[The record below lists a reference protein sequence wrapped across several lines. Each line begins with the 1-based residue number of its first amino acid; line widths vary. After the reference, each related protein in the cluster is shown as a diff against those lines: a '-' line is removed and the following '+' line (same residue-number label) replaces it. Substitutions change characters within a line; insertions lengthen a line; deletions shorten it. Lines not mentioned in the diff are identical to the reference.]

1 MSEHNEE
8 NQADRLLDVVTS
20 CLEERKVKF
29 GRYPSGPAV
38 LFICH
43 TQSAIHTC
51 VISARGNRS
60 LLRCV
65 LYVACR
71 VPAEKRPAA
80 AELLTRI
87 NYGLPLGTFE
97 MDFSDGEIC
106 YRTGIDV
113 TGGDLA
119 PEMVASLIAVT
130 VGTVDRYYPA
140 IMTLLWNDMAPE
152 DAVAMIEET
161 PKE

>member
-1 MSEHNEE
+1 MSEHDDNNHAERILGIV
-8 NQADRLLDVVTS
+8 AS
-20 CLEERKVKF
+20 CLEERGMKF
-29 GRYPSGPAV
+29 GRCPVAPAV
-38 LFICH
+38 LFLCH
-43 TQSAIHTC
+43 TKSAIHSC
-51 VISARGNRS
+51 VISVRESRA
-60 LLRCV
+60 LLRCM

-71 VPAEKRPAA
+71 VPPEKRAAA
-80 AELLTRI
+80 AELFTRI

-119 PEMVASLIAVT
+119 SEMVTSLIAAT

-140 IMTLLWNDMAPE
+140 IMSFLWSDMAPE
-152 DAVAMIEET
+152 DAVAMVEES

>member
-29 GRYPSGPAV
+29 GRYSSGPVV

-51 VISARGNRS
+51 MISVRENRS

-71 VPAEKRPAA
+71 VPTEKRPAA
-80 AELLTRI
+80 AELLARI

-97 MDFSDGEIC
+97 MDFSDGEMC

-140 IMTLLWNDMAPE
+140 IMSFLWNDMAPE

>member
-8 NQADRLLDVVTS
+8 NRADHLLDVVIS

-43 TQSAIHTC
+43 TPTAVHTC
-51 VISARGNRS
+51 VISARENRS

-80 AELLTRI
+80 AELFTRI

-119 PEMVASLIAVT
+119 PEMVGSLIAVT

-140 IMTLLWNDMAPE
+140 IMSFLWNDMAPE
-152 DAVAMIEET
+152 DAVAMIEGAPRE
-161 PKE
+161 

>member
-1 MSEHNEE
+1 MSDHEE
-8 NQADRLLDVVTS
+8 TNHADHLLGVVTS

-29 GRYPSGPAV
+29 GRYPASPAV
-38 LFICH
+38 LFLCN
-43 TQSAIHTC
+43 TKTAIHSC
-51 VISARGNRS
+51 VISVRESRA

-71 VPAEKRPAA
+71 VPPEKRPGA
-80 AELLTRI
+80 AELFARI
-87 NYGLPLGTFE
+87 NYGLTIGTFD

-119 PEMVASLIAVT
+119 PEMVASLIAAT
-130 VGTVDRYYPA
+130 VGTVDRYHPA
-140 IMTLLWNDMAPE
+140 IMSFLWNDMTPE
-152 DAVAMIEET
+152 DAVAMVEES